1 MIAIK
6 KTFYRLFFFIDEYG
20 KMIRIGLRLIKM
32 QIINST
38 ME

>member
-1 MIAIK
+1 MSAIK
-6 KTFYRLFFFIDEYG
+6 KNISQTVFFIDEYG
-20 KMIRIGLRLIKM
+20 KMIRIGLRPIKM